1 MKKKIL
7 AAAVCAAMVLS
18 LAGCG
23 SKDDPF
29 ANLPQSSAGNT
40 ASTPNNSKPASSAAA
55 GNTSKPTTSKPAES
69 KPVQSSSVPTQ
80 SSSTPQ
86 IITPESKPEPT
97 PDAPV
102 DWDNV
107 PFANDEDFDYN
118 ITGNLNNSAA
128 VIKAYIGT
136 SEYVK
141 MPSELG
147 GEKTI
152 ELSNSVT
159 WGTNVK
165 AIMLS
170 DGCVLA
176 GTYKDYMRGVWLDN
190 NGIGVGPNVTE
201 IVFADKMTVI
211 GAEGMTNLKRVTLPK
226 YLYEVKPKGFKDSK
240 ITELVFPDYT
250 TFIDESA
257 FMGCK
262 NLKSVT
268 FPSGLQAI
276 DAEAFHDC
284 TSLTE
289 INFPESFSSEK
300 CTIVG
305 FAFAGCK
312 KLKSVELPS
321 GVNLDGRRIKSD
333 KGLIFDRVLYNGNN
347 LFSDCTSLEKV
358 TFADDLDYIP
368 NSVFSGCTSL
378 TEVDLPN
385 GLTEIGNTVFY
396 GCTSLSELNLP
407 DGLKK
412 IGYCA
417 FGNCISLKSLTIPD
431 TTKTIG
437 YNLMQGCSDFTIS
450 YLGQTFNE
458 KNYVKICNSDGVN

>member
-7 AAAVCAAMVLS
+7 AATVCAAMVLS

-40 ASTPNNSKPASSAAA
+40 ASTPNNSKPANSSKTDA
-55 GNTSKPTTSKPAES
+55 TSGAES

-159 WGTNVK
+159 WGSNVK

-176 GTYKDYMRGVWLDN
+176 GTYYNHMRGVWLDN
-190 NGIGVGPNVTE
+190 NGIGEGPNVTE

-211 GAEGMTNLKRVTLPK
+211 GAEGMTNLKRITLPK

-240 ITELVFPDYT
+240 ITELVFPEYT
-250 TFIDESA
+250 NFIDESA
-257 FMGCK
+257 FKGCTK
-262 NLKSVT
+262 LTSVT
-268 FPSGLQAI
+268 FPSGLEAI
-276 DAEAFHDC
+276 DAEAFRDC

-305 FAFAGCK
+305 YAFSGCK

-321 GVNLDGRRIKSD
+321 GVNLNGRRIKSD
-333 KGLIFDRVLYNGNN
+333 KGRIFDRVLYAGNN

-358 TFADDLDYIP
+358 TFAEGLDYIP
-368 NSVFSGCTSL
+368 NSFFYGCTSL
-378 TEVDLPN
+378 TEVDIPN
-385 GLTEIGNTVFY
+385 GVTEIGENVFQN
-396 GCTSLSELNLP
+396 CISLSELNLP

-431 TTKTIG
+431 STTSIG
-437 YNLMQGCSDFTIS
+437 YNLMEGCSDFTIS
-450 YLGQTFNE
+450 YLGQTFNP
-458 KNYVKICNSDGVN
+458 KNYVKICNGRGF